1 MTHDEYKNL
10 LIAISL
16 ERLDVF
22 LADLD
27 FDCPDQWIKKRA
39 NKRVKIAVH
48 IAEQLLDEID
58 DVLQNNKETE
68 DQFLYNEKVRDK
80 MNYILENN

>member
-1 MTHDEYKNL
+1 M
-10 LIAISL
+10 
-16 ERLDVF
+16 
-22 LADLD
+22 
-27 FDCPDQWIKKRA
+27 
-39 NKRVKIAVH
+39 VKIAVH

-58 DVLQNNKETE
+58 DVLENNKETE